1 MTSPRHVPFRDLELT
16 VEEEQHCH
24 DRAFQLLDRTLRS
37 YDERDGQ
44 GEGRPTAPR
53 HHSELDNTQW
63 KLLKTQNDA
72 SMYIERNN
80 RAQRDLNLLDGGWE
94 NPVVLLTAGTIRGD
108 LDEVML
114 GMETPDFASLKTRS
128 EIFTNQAVDGAV
140 LSKLSSSTEDDPFRY
155 MAVHWQMFEH
165 LWPLNKMVSP
175 RDFVSIASIG
185 TMTRTNGERIGYEV
199 VLPANL
205 SRYPPLP
212 KPFVR
217 GMIMYTVIFKQLEPG
232 IVDVYL
238 HTVEAIVVNDGS
250 GHGSNDKV
258 AEITTPESTEA
269 SVAAPSPIT
278 TSVAPPTSASP
289 TPTTATL
296 TGMHCGFQIKNTYYH
311 GFNLKTV
318 NVDDAT
324 ECCDLCTAYD
334 GCVLY
339 TYFYSSSTGQSIC
352 YLKSGAG
359 EKTNYADSSSVT
371 AVSAFMTQAT
381 QSPTPTITPTP
392 TTVAPSICNE
402 QLERVF
408 YNDYTIYEFTID
420 SVDECCEY
428 CSLLASKGCVLYSL
442 YVSKSEGVKRCLLKS
457 AAGEATNYTN
467 SDDLTVVSAFLI
479 IEETPAPTPTTECT
493 VAEGQYCGNAQGT
506 TCCESDSYC
515 QPWNTNYYQ
524 CIELPDG
531 CSDLETDVD
540 YYGNDLSSALTLYP
554 WLCCSL
560 CQETEGCNAYTFVN
574 LDPAGPTCYMKT
586 SAAGRVASIGAL
598 SGVPIK

>member
-1 MTSPRHVPFRDLELT
+1 
-16 VEEEQHCH
+16 
-24 DRAFQLLDRTLRS
+24 
-37 YDERDGQ
+37 
-44 GEGRPTAPR
+44 
-53 HHSELDNTQW
+53 
-63 KLLKTQNDA
+63 
-72 SMYIERNN
+72 
-80 RAQRDLNLLDGGWE
+80 
-94 NPVVLLTAGTIRGD
+94 
-108 LDEVML
+108 ML

-238 HTVEAIVVNDGS
+238 HTYVETLNFILDKLVVTGIWKATLGMWRS
-250 GHGSNDKV
+250 PQL
-258 AEITTPESTEA
+258 AELKKLQWAMHYYSLQRQQQQQP
-269 SVAAPSPIT
+269 
-278 TSVAPPTSASP
+278 ASP
-289 TPTTATL
+289 L
-296 TGMHCGFQIKNTYYH
+296 KIKNTYYH

-352 YLKSGAG
+352 YLKSGA
-359 EKTNYADSSSVT
+359 
-371 AVSAFMTQAT
+371 
-381 QSPTPTITPTP
+381 
-392 TTVAPSICNE
+392 
-402 QLERVF
+402 
-408 YNDYTIYEFTID
+408 
-420 SVDECCEY
+420 
-428 CSLLASKGCVLYSL
+428 
-442 YVSKSEGVKRCLLKS
+442 
-457 AAGEATNYTN
+457 AGEATNYTN

-506 TCCESDSYC
+506 TCY
-515 QPWNTNYYQ
+515 
-524 CIELPDG
+524 
-531 CSDLETDVD
+531 VD
-540 YYGNDLSSALTLYP
+540 YYGNDLSS
-554 WLCCSL
+554 
-560 CQETEGCNAYTFVN
+560 FV
-574 LDPAGPTCYMKT
+574 T
-586 SAAGRVASIGAL
+586 SGAVTVIGF
-598 SGVPIK
+598 

>member
-1 MTSPRHVPFRDLELT
+1 MASPRHVPFRDVELT
-16 VEEEQHCH
+16 LEEEQQCH

-44 GEGRPTAPR
+44 GEGRPTTPR
-53 HHSELDNTQW
+53 HHSDLDNTQW
-63 KLLKTQNDA
+63 KLLKTQDDA

-80 RAQRDLNLLDGGWE
+80 KAQLDLNLLGGGWE

-108 LDEVML
+108 LDEIML

-140 LSKLSSSTEDDPFRY
+140 LSKLASSTEDDPFRY

-165 LWPLNKMVSP
+165 HWPLNKMVNP

-199 VLPANL
+199 VLPASL
-205 SRYPPLP
+205 SRYPALP

-217 GMIMYTVIFKQLEPG
+217 GQIMYTVIFKQLEPG

-238 HTVEAIVVNDGS
+238 HTVGALAADDGS
-250 GHGSNDKV
+250 IGDVVEVS
-258 AEITTPESTEA
+258 TLTPTET
-269 SVAAPSPIT
+269 SP
-278 TSVAPPTSASP
+278 A
-289 TPTTATL
+289 PTTAAA
-296 TGMHCGFQIKNTYYH
+296 TGTTCGSQLKDIYYH
-311 GFNLKTV
+311 GFNLQTV
-318 NVDDAT
+318 SVKDAA
-324 ECCDLCTAYD
+324 ECCALCTAYN

-339 TYFYSSSTGQSIC
+339 TYFHSTSSGLSVC
-352 YLKSGAG
+352 YLKSGEG
-359 EKTNYADSSSVT
+359 EKTNYADSSSIT
-371 AVSAFMTQAT
+371 AVSAFMTKAT
-381 QSPTPTITPTP
+381 QSPTPTTTATPTP
-392 TTVAPSICNE
+392 TTVAPSVCNE
-402 QLERVF
+402 QLEGVF

-420 SVDECCEY
+420 SAEQCCEY
-428 CSLLASKGCVLYSL
+428 CSLLASQGCVLYSL

-457 AAGEATNYTN
+457 AAGETTNYTN
-467 SDDLTVVSAFLI
+467 SDDLTVVSAFLTI
-479 IEETPAPTPTTECT
+479 QETPAPTPTTECT

-506 TCCESDSYC
+506 TCCASDSYC
-515 QPWNTNYYQ
+515 QPWNTYYYQ
-524 CIELPDG
+524 CIGLPDG
-531 CSDLETDVD
+531 CSNLETDVD

-560 CQETEGCNAYTFVN
+560 CQRMEGCSAYTFVN

-586 SAAGRVASIGAL
+586 SAAGRVRSVGAL
-598 SGVPIK
+598 SGVPTKALSGSS